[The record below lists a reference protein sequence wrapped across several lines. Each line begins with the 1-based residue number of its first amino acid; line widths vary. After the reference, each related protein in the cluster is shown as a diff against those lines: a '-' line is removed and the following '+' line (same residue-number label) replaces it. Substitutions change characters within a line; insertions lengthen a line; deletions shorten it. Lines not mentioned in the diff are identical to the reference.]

1 MNTLKI
7 ICCGASQQ
15 WLGAN
20 VIQWPLRPGIR
31 VSDVLDELAR
41 QFPDFAAQR
50 AVTAA
55 ASGDRLLAGSEAAE
69 PLDELA
75 LIPPVSGG

>member
-1 MNTLKI
+1 MKDLKI

-15 WLGAN
+15 WMGSETLR
-20 VIQWPLRPGIR
+20 WPLRPGVR
-31 VSDVLDELAR
+31 VAEVLDELAK
-41 QFPDFAAQR
+41 QYPDFAAAR

-55 ASGDRLLAGSEAAE
+55 ASGDRLLKGSDAAE

>member
-1 MNTLKI
+1 MTELKI

-15 WLGAN
+15 WLGAETLH
-20 VIQWPLRPGIR
+20 WPLRPAIR
-31 VSDVLDELAR
+31 VAEVLDELAA
-41 QFPDFAAQR
+41 QYPDFAAQR

-55 ASGDRLLAGSEAAE
+55 ASGDRLLTGNEAAE
-69 PLDELA
+69 TLAELA

>member
-1 MNTLKI
+1 MSELTI

-15 WLGAN
+15 WLGAETLR
-20 VIQWPLRPGIR
+20 WPLRPGIR
-31 VSDVLDELAR
+31 VAEVLDELAQ

-55 ASGDRLLAGSEAAE
+55 ASGDRLLQGTE
-69 PLDELA
+69 PVDQLVELA

>member
-1 MNTLKI
+1 MSELKI

-15 WLGAN
+15 WLGTEI
-20 VIQWPLRPGIR
+20 IQWPLRPGSR
-31 VSDVLDELAR
+31 VSDVLDELAKR
-41 QFPDFAAQR
+41 FPEFAAQR

-55 ASGDRLLAGSEAAE
+55 ASGDRLLHGSELADQLE
-69 PLDELA
+69 ELA

>member
-1 MNTLKI
+1 MSELTI

-15 WLGAN
+15 WLGAESLR
-20 VIQWPLRPGIR
+20 WTLRPGVR
-31 VSDVLDELAR
+31 VADVLDELAKK
-41 QFPDFAAQR
+41 FPDFAAQR

-55 ASGDRLLAGSEAAE
+55 ASGDRLLIGTEAAE
-69 PLDELA
+69 TLDELA